1 MAEINNLM
9 EEIANAALEK
19 NTKIA
24 SLALVADTGK
34 VVYQT
39 KNWDLTNQTK
49 IILDA
54 VKGNKEFVL
63 NSLKFSVISNDST
76 KIVGV
81 NKGGMGAVL
90 ILKYKGGL
98 LISYVM
104 PGAGTEGALNFLEQ
118 YVKKISEIK

>member
-1 MAEINNLM
+1 MGDINHLM

-39 KNWDLTNQTK
+39 KNWDLSNQTK
-49 IILDA
+49 IILDV

-63 NSLKFSVISNDST
+63 NTIKFSVISTDPT

-81 NKGGMGAVL
+81 NKSGMGAVL

-104 PGAGTEGALNFLEQ
+104 PKASTEGALNFLEQ
-118 YVKKISEIK
+118 YVKKNK